1 MARKLILVI
10 LVVSFAQQSVFAQN
24 ITTPDTIAIQSGE
37 LTLKGLLWRP
47 NGSDKFPAILFCQGS
62 YESTDT
68 TYDQVEQASTLG
80 PVFAK
85 HGYIFFAPFR
95 RGSGLSN
102 GQGKNVA
109 DQMKDAFNE
118 KGQQGRNE
126 IQLQQLETD
135 QMQDMVEAFSI
146 LRKRKDVDSN
156 RIAIVGHSFG
166 GSLSFMMIEKEKKL
180 KVAVVFGAAGKS
192 WNNSP
197 QLRNRLI
204 SAVKSIKIP
213 VIMIYAQNDYSI
225 NPGIALDSVMNQ
237 INKPHQLKIYPAFGR
252 SQQEGHNLIFLNPE
266 AWEADIFRF
275 LDAIMK
281 E

>member
-1 MARKLILVI
+1 MAKKLILVI
-10 LVVSFAQQSVFAQN
+10 LVVSFGQQSFFAQN
-24 ITTPDTIAIQSGE
+24 FTSPDTILIQSGD
-37 LTLKGLLWRP
+37 LTLKGLLWHP
-47 NGSDKFPAILFCQGS
+47 NGSGKFPSIIFCQGS

-68 TYDQVEQASTLG
+68 TYDQVKQASTLG

-95 RGSGLSN
+95 RGSGLSI

-109 DQMKDAFNE
+109 DLMKDALNE
-118 KGQQGRNE
+118 KGQQRRNE

-135 QMQDMVEAFSI
+135 QMQDMVAALSI
-146 LRKRKDVDSN
+146 LRKRKDVSSN

-166 GSLSFMMIEKEKKL
+166 GSLSFLMIEKEKEL
-180 KVAVVFGAAGKS
+180 KAAVVFGAAGKS

-204 SAVKSIKIP
+204 SAVKNIKAP
-213 VIMIYAQNDYSI
+213 VMMIYAQNDYSI

-237 INKPHQLKIYPAFGR
+237 INKLHKLKIYPAFGR
-252 SQQEGHNLIFLNPE
+252 SLQEGHNLIFLNTE
-266 AWEADIFRF
+266 AWEEDVFRF
-275 LDAIMK
+275 LK
-281 E
+281 ETLKD